1 MKTWTSV
8 VYVIKIKPRK
18 CKHMHSLLLKVTPQ
32 FPNCALN
39 ALRVRLLRSP
49 LMGQSLHFISVIS
62 SLCIPTNTQYSSL
75 SQFTSSLLHHHY
87 TMTCSSTDKQKMSN
101 NKQTNICNSFLL
113 CDNQLKCLHF
123 LTHHFGSKV
132 PMS

>member
-1 MKTWTSV
+1 MKTWTPV
-8 VYVIKIKPRK
+8 LYVIKIKSKK
-18 CKHMHSLLLKVTPQ
+18 CKHMHFVLLKVTSQ

-87 TMTCSSTDKQKMSN
+87 TMTCASADKQKMSN
-101 NKQTNICNSFLL
+101 NKQANIHTDL
-113 CDNQLKCLHF
+113 
-123 LTHHFGSKV
+123 
-132 PMS
+132 M